1 MASYKGKK
9 QKKVRAREK
18 RHCERCGLQLAGRH
32 CFVNVFYNVLC
43 RGCFLALSR

>member
-1 MASYKGKK
+1 MSSRNGKK

-18 RHCERCGLQLAGRH
+18 RHCERCRAQVEGKH
-32 CFVNVFYNVLC
+32 CFVSALYNVLC